1 MKVRIITTSIQ
12 STIVVENTTH
22 PEGSLKKVYNF
33 LMTSSSIQ
41 ALKIHLVSNG
51 KGKYSSKRFV
61 LSKEGIILDIIS
73 SRTSYARKILAPKRL

>member
-22 PEGSLKKVYNF
+22 PEGSLKKCNF